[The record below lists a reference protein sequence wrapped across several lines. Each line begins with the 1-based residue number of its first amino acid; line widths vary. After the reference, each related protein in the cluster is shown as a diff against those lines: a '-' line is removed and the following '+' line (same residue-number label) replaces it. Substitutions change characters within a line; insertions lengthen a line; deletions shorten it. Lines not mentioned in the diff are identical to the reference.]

1 MELTIMRKK
10 KFNHQLVDHL
20 NLETEKIDG
29 KRHYIL
35 PDGKTK
41 LKSVT
46 SVLSEVLDNS
56 WVEEWKARVGEEEAS
71 KVSVQ
76 ATNRG
81 NSIHEMA
88 ENYVRN
94 NEGFLKGQMPFNI
107 SQFKPIQKTLYEH
120 VDNVR
125 GIEIALYSK
134 ALRCAGRSDLIAEY
148 DGVLSVIDYKTSK
161 KIKSEQDIESYFL
174 QSTIYSMMF
183 NAMYQINVPQIVIIM
198 TVDFEDE
205 PLVFIKNR
213 TDYVNKV
220 LQLLT

>member
-1 MELTIMRKK
+1 MKK

-20 NLETEKIDG
+20 DLKTEKIDG

-46 SVLSEVLDNS
+46 TVLSEVTDNS
-56 WVEEWKARVGEEEAS
+56 WVEEWKARVGEEQAN

-81 NSIHEMA
+81 NSIHDMA

-94 NEGFLKGQMPFNI
+94 NEGFLQGQMPFNI

-125 GIEIALYSK
+125 GIEIVLYSK
-134 ALRCAGRSDLIAEY
+134 TLRCAGRSDLIAEY

-161 KIKSEQDIESYFL
+161 KVKTEEDIESYFL

-213 TDYVNKV
+213 ADYVNKV